1 MKKRRRDMMIK
12 GYFDGNAVRTVEPV
26 KLKMNQIVYISVPK
40 NQFSS
45 EEEQRIS
52 AQLAALDDV
61 CGMLSA
67 DEAEIVDKSIQ
78 KGITFKGAV
87 L

>member
-1 MKKRRRDMMIK
+1 MMIK

-40 NQFSS
+40 KQFSS
-45 EEEQRIS
+45 AEEQRIT
-52 AQLAALDDV
+52 AQLKALDDV

-67 DEAEIVDKSIQ
+67 DEAEAVDKSIQ
-78 KGITFKGAV
+78 QGITFKSAI

>member
-1 MKKRRRDMMIK
+1 MMIK

-26 KLKMNQIVYISVPK
+26 KLEMNQIVYISVPK

>member
-1 MKKRRRDMMIK
+1 MVIK

-26 KLKMNQIVYISVPK
+26 NLKMNQVVYISVPK
-40 NQFSS
+40 KQFPSA
-45 EEEQRIS
+45 EEQRIT
-52 AQLAALDDV
+52 AQLEALDDV

-67 DEAEIVDKSIQ
+67 DEAEAVDKSIQ
-78 KGITFKGAV
+78 QGINFKSAI